1 MAVKQV
7 AQRIK
12 YTKTKTTKRYRRKK
26 KRKQAI
32 EILVYIAHKHGGKEE
47 NIERARQIT
56 HDLQVNDL
64 ENSYICPL
72 LLFSH
77 LRYGEIGYDAEMELC
92 LDILSA
98 CDKLIVASD
107 ISKGVAKEIDFANLV
122 NMEVE
127 FLEDTE

>member
-1 MAVKQV
+1 MIV
-7 AQRIK
+7 
-12 YTKTKTTKRYRRKK
+12 
-26 KRKQAI
+26 
-32 EILVYIAHKHGGKEE
+32 ILIYVAHKHGGIAK
-47 NIERARQIT
+47 NMERAKQIT

-92 LDILSA
+92 LDILQN

-107 ISKGVAKEIDFANLV
+107 FLTSKGVKKEIDFANLV

-127 FLEDTE
+127 YLEDTE

>member
-1 MAVKQV
+1 MLIYV
-7 AQRIK
+7 
-12 YTKTKTTKRYRRKK
+12 
-26 KRKQAI
+26 
-32 EILVYIAHKHGGKEE
+32 AHKHGGKAE
-47 NIERARQIT
+47 NMERAKQIT

-92 LDILSA
+92 LDILQN
-98 CDKLIVASD
+98 CDKLIVASE

-127 FLEDTE
+127 FLEDDE